1 MLCEDTF
8 FSFTL
13 ISRDDRSKDK
23 GIHGFNIIISICYF
37 PKKNLTTAAH
47 NHNRPTTFS
56 DTHTVNLTF
65 RFLKFQNIHVSLQPV
80 HITVTYGKIRP
91 AVFLSKDC

>member
-23 GIHGFNIIISICYF
+23 GIHGFNIIISICFF

-65 RFLKFQNIHVSLQPV
+65 RFLKFQNID
-80 HITVTYGKIRP
+80 
-91 AVFLSKDC
+91 FLK